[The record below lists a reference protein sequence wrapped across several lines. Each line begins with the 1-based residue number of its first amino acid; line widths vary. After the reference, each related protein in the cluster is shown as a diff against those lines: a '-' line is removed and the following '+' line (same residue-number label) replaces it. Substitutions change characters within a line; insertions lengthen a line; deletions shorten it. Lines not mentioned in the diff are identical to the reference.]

1 MNLPE
6 RNGKDNLISNK
17 GGSSMVKDVSYPPEL
32 LQLLREIF
40 PDFHSAQFRA
50 DRKSGEGYLAGDVDT
65 SYYRHHE
72 ETDVDCDTVAREVA
86 SQEGILDLNCHPAAK
101 GFEAAIT
108 TGNLQIIALSTVRR
122 EKEVPNL
129 EAFVA
134 HICKVVTD
142 RIQDGF
148 YYIVVFPESFFNF
161 LTGNPKKPLSSD
173 QVDRIISS
181 CKEGLKKENVIWS
194 FCFLEEIQPPT
205 SRPWLGNWKVPEHI
219 EQLKD
224 FTSRCLEDYGY
235 DHVGKHIDDK
245 NVHVAN
251 YNVFYWKEQ
260 ALAFYRKSVYL
271 EEVDHKWKTEKRL
284 TDICYEWGD
293 WQTHVIDE
301 RCDLAKHLFG
311 GTKPIILPR
320 ICGDLNP
327 PANRILFK
335 TRRDVQSGCSPDHQ
349 KAMRK
354 HTKELTMKLQAAK
367 LVLVSA
373 RRAPTDAISRIS
385 AKMPDKSMVVVDS
398 EIKEQSEHRLGG
410 ESTKLHWDEIPAHQD
425 YPDVVV
431 FIGTCTIEKPKSS
444 WCEVC

>member
-1 MNLPE
+1 MY
-6 RNGKDNLISNK
+6 DWLI
-17 GGSSMVKDVSYPPEL
+17 
-32 LQLLREIF
+32 
-40 PDFHSAQFRA
+40 
-50 DRKSGEGYLAGDVDT
+50 
-65 SYYRHHE
+65 
-72 ETDVDCDTVAREVA
+72 
-86 SQEGILDLNCHPAAK
+86 
-101 GFEAAIT
+101 
-108 TGNLQIIALSTVRR
+108 
-122 EKEVPNL
+122 
-129 EAFVA
+129 
-134 HICKVVTD
+134 
-142 RIQDGF
+142 
-148 YYIVVFPESFFNF
+148 
-161 LTGNPKKPLSSD
+161 
-173 QVDRIISS
+173 
-181 CKEGLKKENVIWS
+181 IWS

-235 DHVGKHIDDK
+235 DHVGKHIDGK

-301 RCDLAKHLFG
+301 RCDLAQHLFG

-385 AKMPDKSMVVVDS
+385 AKMSDKRMVVVDS
-398 EIKEQSEHRLGG
+398 EIKEQSEHRLGD
-410 ESTKLHWDEIPAHQD
+410 ERTKLDWDEIPAHQD

-431 FIGTCTIEKPKSS
+431 FIGTCTIAKPKS
-444 WCEVC
+444 